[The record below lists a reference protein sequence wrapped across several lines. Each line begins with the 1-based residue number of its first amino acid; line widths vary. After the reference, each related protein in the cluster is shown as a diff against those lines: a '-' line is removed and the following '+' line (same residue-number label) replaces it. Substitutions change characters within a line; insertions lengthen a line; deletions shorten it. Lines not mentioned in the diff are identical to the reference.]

1 MGLKDLIDRIKLSF
15 CCKSKCS
22 INEANEFIDDLQDI
36 VEDVVEAVAVGAE
49 SNKDKHDTRVNKQYN
64 YYSKKKSNI

>member
-49 SNKDKHDTRVNKQYN
+49 SNKDTKQYN